1 MLSRV
6 NKFLRELFMDK
17 RSALIWRSAR
27 ENHLGLPTCPDEV
40 SEPQY
45 AAMLFTKRCST
56 CGGYAPRE
64 MNPILLIRLCG
75 NCWLEELVDVN
86 RVTDSSLLSVIGGP
100 IPGQSYK
107 WRSWCLYS
115 EAREVKAKLN
125 ELNKAGDDEALRKWR
140 SERHSLV
147 EAKRRSAEPLSTWLR
162 NRDRERAKNRDSLK
176 ALRQNE
182 IESRLI
188 EIGWEKGDL
197 VCYDG
202 WRRKQ
207 WKSMVH
213 TTKRVTDKV
222 WDNLLPRL
230 LGHLEINRNQRLE
243 REQKQRRSARL
254 HAIHRWI
261 SEVRAV
267 LPVYARAIPHD
278 GDCLAIK
285 GNFSVLENHAS
296 LHQAFPRA
304 SEVYTWPECTPL
316 IENDMLHEQFL
327 NEFEAKK
334 TGLQQL
340 IGEWRHRLET
350 QLIAALPK
358 GTLRPT
364 LESSPFTMTI
374 HTTEIVQPVDVLPGD
389 IRKLLRAD
397 AIFTTS
403 HIHDHSQV
411 HWYPHS
417 FDHFAGDIT
426 KMIFYDH
433 ACNISRALLSVL
445 GIPDATYL
453 HVKAMGKAFRCGRC
467 PQATAPNYDWMDMVC
482 HYLESIRLWASNAR
496 QRQVRSAKDFV
507 YICTH
512 DIDANNS
519 SRPLVWIP
527 AQDDLPTQPALFSW
541 SWSKCM
547 PCQRVGLGTRI
558 PTQAIVEHVR
568 YVHLIEEP
576 ELGIHYQH

>member
-1 MLSRV
+1 
-6 NKFLRELFMDK
+6 
-17 RSALIWRSAR
+17 
-27 ENHLGLPTCPDEV
+27 
-40 SEPQY
+40 
-45 AAMLFTKRCST
+45 
-56 CGGYAPRE
+56 

-182 IESRLI
+182 
-188 EIGWEKGDL
+188 
-197 VCYDG
+197 
-202 WRRKQ
+202 
-207 WKSMVH
+207 KSC
-213 TTKRVTDKV
+213 
-222 WDNLLPRL
+222 
-230 LGHLEINRNQRLE
+230 I
-243 REQKQRRSARL
+243 
-254 HAIHRWI
+254 I
-261 SEVRAV
+261 
-267 LPVYARAIPHD
+267 
-278 GDCLAIK
+278 
-285 GNFSVLENHAS
+285 AS
-296 LHQAFPRA
+296 GLPRA

>member
-1 MLSRV
+1 MPPRTRSAARTTSVTTRASLGRIQSAQKPQAKHAPKPKPVTRASPKVTVQVEQKKKNGPARKRARYSGPECDPKGNQAPDIRLLIARYVHPLDLIMLSRV

-213 TTKRVTDKV
+213 TTKRVTDKGK
-222 WDNLLPRL
+222 LL
-230 LGHLEINRNQRLE
+230 
-243 REQKQRRSARL
+243 
-254 HAIHRWI
+254 
-261 SEVRAV
+261 V
-267 LPVYARAIPHD
+267 
-278 GDCLAIK
+278 
-285 GNFSVLENHAS
+285 
-296 LHQAFPRA
+296 AFPRA

-316 IENDMLHEQFL
+316 IENDMPHEQFL

-411 HWYPHS
+411 FPTLLTCMSKQWGRLSDAEGVPRQQLLTMTGWTW
-417 FDHFAGDIT
+417 FAIIWNQSDCGRLTLGNVKSGLPRTLYTSAHTTLMQIT
-426 KMIFYDH
+426 RPVHLYGYQPKMIFPLNPLSFLG
-433 ACNISRALLSVL
+433 AGPSVCRVKESVL
-445 GIPDATYL
+445 APESLPKLSWNMY
-453 HVKAMGKAFRCGRC
+453 AM
-467 PQATAPNYDWMDMVC
+467 
-482 HYLESIRLWASNAR
+482 
-496 QRQVRSAKDFV
+496 
-507 YICTH
+507 CT
-512 DIDANNS
+512 
-519 SRPLVWIP
+519 
-527 AQDDLPTQPALFSW
+527 
-541 SWSKCM
+541 
-547 PCQRVGLGTRI
+547 
-558 PTQAIVEHVR
+558 
-568 YVHLIEEP
+568 
-576 ELGIHYQH
+576 